1 MQEYKKI
8 TNGLTSEQTK
18 DKLREKFLI
27 IINEYKISLETLS
40 KVTQIN
46 IDLLSDYINEK
57 KEITDLLIE
66 NRELFNLIAML
77 SDGMP
82 ASAFSEDKRVKS
94 VIELLVI
101 LFGLEYE
108 TISLYAGLNKC
119 DIENFMQDTTSIDC
133 EKRYKLAVTSLML
146 HYVFKSPSNHKIL
159 RK

>member
-8 TNGLTSEQTK
+8 TNELTK

-27 IINEYKISLETLS
+27 IVNEYKISLKTLS

-46 IDLLSDYINEK
+46 IDSLSDYINEK
-57 KEITDLLIE
+57 KEITDLLAE
-66 NRELFNLIAML
+66 NRELLSLIGML

-82 ASAFSEDKRVKS
+82 VSAFSEDKRVKS
-94 VIELLVI
+94 VIELLVM

-108 TISLYAGLNKC
+108 TIALYAGLNKH
-119 DIENFMQDTTSIDC
+119 DVENFMQDTTSIDY

-146 HYVFKSPSNHKIL
+146 HYLFKSPSNPKI
-159 RK
+159 